1 MERHLQNGTL
11 ESIWSDVF
19 LVYQHQNRKSVNGS
33 SQHSQRYASFIL
45 SPDIR
50 WNCRFIATVIRKAA
64 LNISIGCRIVSVAS
78 KLAWLAFGLR
88 SNTI

>member
-33 SQHSQRYASFIL
+33 SQHSQGYASFIL

-50 WNCRFIATVIRKAA
+50 
-64 LNISIGCRIVSVAS
+64 
-78 KLAWLAFGLR
+78 
-88 SNTI
+88 